1 MTIALL
7 HYTSPPVV
15 GGVETVILQQAR
27 YLSEEGK
34 RIVIISGKG
43 EQFDKNIPVLIL
55 PELSLE
61 NKPLQALQD
70 QIITSGIVDQE
81 KYDVF
86 SRVIQEK
93 LEQLILE
100 YDIEVMVV
108 HNIMT
113 MHFHFP
119 LVSAIHTLTERLENV
134 RFFFWCHDGILL
146 RSGYEHLRTTFPWSE
161 LKRANPRATY
171 VTITAYRRDQ
181 FSDLL
186 SIKKDIFQIIPNG
199 MEPPYDEFIEKL
211 MRKIGVDWDDFI
223 IVSPVRI
230 VPRKNLEFAIK
241 IFAEI
246 KKKIPN
252 AKYII
257 PGNVERR
264 GKSEDP
270 YFKFLLD
277 LIRSLNIEESVLFIY
292 PCISLKR
299 RFSKTAIE
307 KWSIF
312 DVYAFTDLVLLT
324 STEEGFGLPVLE
336 AAVRRI
342 PVAASDIPP
351 FKEIAQD
358 NALIFDLAS
367 APQEVANRI
376 VTFCSAHK
384 GIKLYDHVM
393 KQYQW
398 LRIIREK
405 ILPLLFPNECC

>member
-27 YLSEEGK
+27 FLSQEGK
-34 RIVIISGKG
+34 KTVIISGKG
-43 EQFDKNIPVLIL
+43 EQFDKEIPVIIF

-61 NKPLQALQD
+61 NKPLQELQD
-70 QIITSGIVDQE
+70 QIINSGKVDHE
-81 KYDVF
+81 KYDAL
-86 SRVIQEK
+86 SRTIQEK
-93 LEQLILE
+93 LEQVILE
-100 YDIEVMVV
+100 YDIEVIVV

-146 RSGYEHLRTTFPWSE
+146 RNGFEHLSTSFPWSE
-161 LKRANPRATY
+161 LKRANPRVTY
-171 VTITAYRRDQ
+171 VTITEYRRDQ

-186 SIKKDIFQIIPNG
+186 SINKDILQIVPNG
-199 MEPPYDEFIEKL
+199 MESPYDEFIEKL

-230 VPRKNLEFAIK
+230 VQRKNLEFAIK

-270 YFKFLLD
+270 YFKFLQD
-277 LIRSLNIEESVLFIY
+277 LIQSLDIDDSVLFIY
-292 PCISLKR
+292 PYISLKR
-299 RFSKTAIE
+299 RFSKTDIE

-312 DVYAFTDLVLLT
+312 DMYAFTDLVLLT

-342 PVAASDIPP
+342 PVAASNIPP
-351 FKEIAQD
+351 FMEIVQD
-358 NALIFDLAS
+358 NALIFDLAN
-367 APQEVANRI
+367 APQAVANRI
-376 VTFCSAHK
+376 MTFCSTHK
-384 GIKLYDHVM
+384 GINLYDHVM

-398 LRIIREK
+398 PRIIREK
-405 ILPLLFPNECC
+405 ILPLLFPNEY